1 MTRKSKQGPR
11 ILVLEPDEQ
20 LVSAIVEALD
30 QAAPDGLIEMT
41 RNLEQAQN
49 AVLGV
54 KPQLFVL
61 DVDATDDLVQ
71 DFLYDLR
78 TSHPDARAIV
88 LTSAHL
94 PEHREQLTGLGAIH
108 FLEKPFAQNAFVE
121 LVDAALH
128 PATAATGEKFQGT
141 LRDLHVAD
149 IIQLKCMSGANS
161 VVEFTGPRGEKA
173 RVFFENGQIRHA
185 STPGRRGVEA
195 FNEIVTWK
203 GGTISEVP
211 PPKSTPHTIDADWQ
225 MLLLEATGKM
235 DEGVATGNRP
245 QTTEAGRKV
254 APKILVIDDSV
265 MLLGFVNEVLLD
277 ANYDVT
283 TATTGLEGVA
293 AAQSFLPDLVLLD
306 YGLPD
311 IKGDEVC
318 RRLMENPG
326 TSGIRVVYMSGFS
339 TDLQSGRPADP
350 NVIGFL
356 NKPFTSDLL
365 IKTVET
371 HMPKSPEE
379 PSQPS
384 EPQAPAPEEPRPA
397 AAEFPVQQEPAY
409 SESSQVG
416 GAPSQTTE
424 APWWSETAAASTP
437 EPASTMAATSAATY
451 HYGGHDVTDDSATG
465 GLYFCG
471 DTRFFSLNRALQT
484 IAKQKLTGTLRI
496 FWDREPVELLV
507 QTGEILLATSRDPE
521 LYCPEA
527 PITLA
532 NVDAERIAAARN
544 EQRSEGRPLFLT
556 LVDENLI
563 LREPALQLVQHH
575 GQKLFSQVWCLPEV
589 RFLFD
594 QRTPLPFYAGQV
606 PAEPDVDHWALASL
620 RFIQFGQLG
629 NRTIYEPTS
638 IPAYT
643 RDGFER
649 VQRLRLTVAE
659 AQFASQFNG
668 ARSFQQIAKNLRLDL
683 KFARLTLFRFLAME
697 IVECW
702 PPTPMARPER
712 TGLFHKVTQAIGL
725 GE

>member
-1 MTRKSKQGPR
+1 MKQKKSKQGPR

-20 LVSAIVEALD
+20 LVSAIVEALHA
-30 QAAPDGLIEMT
+30 AAPDALVEMT

-61 DVDATDDLVQ
+61 DVDATNDLVQ

-88 LTSAHL
+88 LTSFHL
-94 PEHREQLTGLGAIH
+94 PEHREQLAGLGAIH
-108 FLEKPFAQNAFVE
+108 FLEKPFAQDSLVE
-121 LVDAALH
+121 LVNAALH
-128 PATAATGEKFQGT
+128 PAEAATSEKFQGT

-173 RVFFENGQIRHA
+173 RVFFENGQVRHA
-185 STPGRRGVEA
+185 SAPGRQGVEA

-203 GGTISEVP
+203 GGTISEAP
-211 PPKSTPHTIDADWQ
+211 SPESMPRTIDGDWQ

-235 DEGVATGNRP
+235 DEGAAAGTRP
-245 QTTEAGRKV
+245 AQVESNKRTA
-254 APKILVIDDSV
+254 AKILVIDDSV
-265 MLLGFVNEVLLD
+265 MLLGFVREVLLD
-277 ANYDVT
+277 ANYDVIT
-283 TATTGLEGVA
+283 VATGIEGVN
-293 AAQSFLPDLVLLD
+293 AAQTDLPNLILLD
-306 YGLPD
+306 YVLPD

-318 RRLMENPG
+318 RRLLENPG
-326 TSGIRVVYMSGFS
+326 TSQIQVVYMSGFS
-339 TDLQSGRPADP
+339 IDLQSGRPADP

-379 PSQPS
+379 PLPPS
-384 EPQAPAPEEPRPA
+384 EPHAPSPEEPRPA

-409 SESSQVG
+409 SESTQVG
-416 GAPSQTTE
+416 NAPSQTTE
-424 APWWSETAAASTP
+424 APWWSETPAAPAP
-437 EPASTMAATSAATY
+437 ESGASAATPSPVPY
-451 HYGGHDVTDDSATG
+451 HYSTVDDSTTA

-484 IAKQKLTGTLRI
+484 IAKEKVSGTLRV

-507 QTGEILLATSRDPE
+507 QNGEVLLATSRDPE

-532 NVDAERIAAARN
+532 NVDPDRIAAARN

-556 LVDENLI
+556 LADENLI

-606 PAEPDVDHWALASL
+606 PAEPDLDHWALASL
-620 RFIQFGQLG
+620 RFIQFTQLG
-629 NRTIYEPTS
+629 DRTVYDPFS

-668 ARSFQQIAKNLRLDL
+668 VRSVQQIAKNLRLDL

-697 IVECW
+697 IIECW
-702 PPTPMARPER
+702 PPATATKPEAK
-712 TGLFHKVTQAIGL
+712 GFLHKVGHAIGL